1 MLGPYQVGNLDIK
14 PKIAIVDDDA
24 SIRDTLQ
31 MLLFENGFSPIPMAS
46 IQDFLELGENPDVN
60 LVLIDLKLRG
70 ESGLTLA
77 NHVNTKHN
85 IPIIMLT
92 GTGDE
97 IDKILGLE
105 SGADDYVMK
114 PFNPRELIARIKAV
128 LRRSTGTQLVSRAYE
143 PQSDDVITFGRH
155 QLNMKTSQLTNDDGE
170 EIALTN
176 GEYKILQYLLRNPDR
191 IIPRIE
197 LLEELGGDLTRFMD
211 RTIDVM
217 ILRIRRKIEQ
227 VPSKPIHLQ
236 TRRGQGYIF
245 VGIRPSQN

>member
-1 MLGPYQVGNLDIK
+1 MEVR
-14 PKIAIVDDDA
+14 PKIVIVDDDA
-24 SIRDTLQ
+24 SVRDTLQ
-31 MLLFENGFSPIPMAS
+31 SLLFENGFDPIPMSS
-46 IQDFLELGENPDVN
+46 IREFLALGETPQVN

-77 NHVNTKHN
+77 SHINTMHN

-97 IDKILGLE
+97 VDKILGLE
-105 SGADDYVMK
+105 SGADDYIMK

-128 LRRSTGTQLVSRAYE
+128 LRRYGGVTFFPKQPNLEKDETISFGKYSLNT
-143 PQSDDVITFGRH
+143 DV
-155 QLNMKTSQLTNDDGE
+155 SQLTNEDGD

-176 GEYKILQYLLRNPDR
+176 SEYRILQYLAKNPDR
-191 IIPRIE
+191 IIPRTE

-217 ILRIRRKIEQ
+217 ILRIRRKIEL

-245 VGIRPSQN
+245 VGINQRSNP

>member
-1 MLGPYQVGNLDIK
+1 M
-14 PKIAIVDDDA
+14 
-24 SIRDTLQ
+24 S
-31 MLLFENGFSPIPMAS
+31 S
-46 IQDFLELGENPDVN
+46 IQEFLSLGDKPQVD

-77 NHVNTKHN
+77 SHINAKHN
-85 IPIIMLT
+85 LPIIMLT

-97 IDKILGLE
+97 VDKILGLE
-105 SGADDYVMK
+105 SGADDYIMK

-128 LRRSTGTQLVSRAYE
+128 LRRSGGSHFFPKKHTLEQIETIL
-143 PQSDDVITFGRH
+143 FGKYS
-155 QLNMKTSQLTNDDGE
+155 LNTNSSQLLNEKGD

-176 GEYKILQYLLRNPDR
+176 SEYRILQYLARNPDR
-191 IIPRIE
+191 IIPRTE

-217 ILRIRRKIEQ
+217 ILRIRRKIEP

-245 VGIRPSQN
+245 VGTSQLSNS